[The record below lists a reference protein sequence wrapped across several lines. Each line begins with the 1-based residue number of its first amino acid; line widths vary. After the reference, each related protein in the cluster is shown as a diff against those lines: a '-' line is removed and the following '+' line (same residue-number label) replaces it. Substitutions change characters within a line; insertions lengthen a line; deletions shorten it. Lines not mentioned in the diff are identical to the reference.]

1 MADMEILDGNRI
13 ECSKCEEVID
23 LEDAVGLNKQT
34 RSMFK
39 PLCTDCLEK
48 VGCPPGFE
56 LERDITYFAR
66 Q

>member
-1 MADMEILDGNRI
+1 MEILEGNRI
-13 ECSKCEEVID
+13 ECSKCGDVID
-23 LEDAVGLNKQT
+23 LEDAVGLNKKT

-39 PLCTDCLEK
+39 PLCKDCLED

-66 Q
+66 E